1 MTTVPELQAESDDR
15 KLIRKVLRAVAFLAS
30 TSVALPESL
39 TDENGELKELPSGWL
54 PVGIVTPDGYT
65 FSGDVD
71 KDDIDALGYASP
83 VRSDIMSITR
93 QVSFTALEYGRR
105 HMLELLYGQDLS
117 AVSPS
122 AGGEITFD
130 EVDLPS
136 GAEYRL
142 LVIGD
147 DGPASE
153 NWLLGRGYPS
163 VKLADRGEQTWAKD
177 GAVETQYTL
186 DVFTDADLGTPVRH
200 YIAGTGAQK
209 NAEVLGFGGSSGGGG
224 GGVEG

>member
-1 MTTVPELQAESDDR
+1 MTSVPELQVESDNR
-15 KLIRKVLRAVAFLAS
+15 ALIRKVLRAVAFLAP
-30 TSVALPESL
+30 TSVDLPESL
-39 TDENGELKELPSGWL
+39 TDESGALVELPTGWL

-71 KDDIDALGYASP
+71 KDEIDALGYASP

-117 AVSPS
+117 TVTQS
-122 AGGEITFD
+122 AGGEVTFD
-130 EVDLPS
+130 EVDLPA
-136 GAEYRL
+136 GTEYRL

-147 DGPASE
+147 DGPASD

-163 VKLADRGEQTWAKD
+163 VKLADRGEQSWAKE
-177 GAVETQYTL
+177 GAVETEYTL
-186 DVFTDADLGTPVRH
+186 DVFTDSELGTPVRH

-209 NAEVLGFGGSSGGGG
+209 NATALGFGGSGD
-224 GGVEG
+224 